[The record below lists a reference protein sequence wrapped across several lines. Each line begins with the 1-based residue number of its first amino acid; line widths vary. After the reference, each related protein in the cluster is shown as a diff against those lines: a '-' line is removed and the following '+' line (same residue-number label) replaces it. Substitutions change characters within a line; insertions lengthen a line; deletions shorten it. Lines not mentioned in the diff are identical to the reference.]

1 MVFFANL
8 LVLQQYRGLFEFI
21 PDSLKC
27 KCIRQGPSVGHS
39 DNASITYIME
49 AKVFEEKQKVRG
61 KTDIS
66 MAPHGI
72 GISFH
77 PIIYLH

>member
-8 LVLQQYRGLFEFI
+8 LVLYRQYRGLFEFF
-21 PDSLKC
+21 PDPLMC

-49 AKVFEEKQKVRG
+49 AKVFEEKQKVRRG
-61 KTDIS
+61 KTDIGHH
-66 MAPHGI
+66 MALESASI
-72 GISFH
+72 Q
-77 PIIYLH
+77 

>member
-61 KTDIS
+61 KTDIGHH
-66 MAPHGI
+66 MALESASI
-72 GISFH
+72 Q
-77 PIIYLH
+77 

>member
-1 MVFFANL
+1 M
-8 LVLQQYRGLFEFI
+8 
-21 PDSLKC
+21 C

-61 KTDIS
+61 KTDIWHH
-66 MAPHGI
+66 MALESASI
-72 GISFH
+72 Q
-77 PIIYLH
+77 